1 MRVATLLLPALLVIS
16 PFDQA
21 QPVSASEPSEACAVT
36 RASRSFVPPPPHAPT
51 PGNTERFWLG
61 TEDLWAMPFA
71 DGLWHGLATP
81 RGVRDK
87 VFWWSR
93 NWDWRTDHKPELT
106 VTALRLDG
114 PAPALR
120 VSPATNAHAADIHHA
135 MLVALDIPTPG
146 CWEITGEY
154 KGRRLSY
161 VVWVP

>member
-1 MRVATLLLPALLVIS
+1 MLVATVLLPALLIVS
-16 PFDQA
+16 TVGQARPFRA
-21 QPVSASEPSEACAVT
+21 TEPPEACAVT
-36 RASRSFVPPPPHAPT
+36 RDSNAFVPPPPHDPAP
-51 PGNTERFWLG
+51 PFSGRFWLG
-61 TEDLWAMPFA
+61 TGDLWTMPFA
-71 DGLWHGLATP
+71 NGLWHGLATP

-93 NWDWRTDHKPELT
+93 NWDWRTDHRPQLT
-106 VTALRLDG
+106 VSARRLDG
-114 PAPALR
+114 AAPALR

-135 MLVALDIPTPG
+135 MLVALDLPTPG

>member
-1 MRVATLLLPALLVIS
+1 
-16 PFDQA
+16 
-21 QPVSASEPSEACAVT
+21 
-36 RASRSFVPPPPHAPT
+36 
-51 PGNTERFWLG
+51 
-61 TEDLWAMPFA
+61 MPFA
-71 DGLWHGLATP
+71 SGRWRGLATP

-93 NWDWRTDHKPELT
+93 NWDWRTDHRPELI
-106 VTALRLDG
+106 VTARRLDG

-135 MLVALDIPTPG
+135 MLVALDIPAPG

-154 KGRRLSY
+154 EGHRLSY